1 MNSGIYRIVFNASRG
16 LWMAVGEHVRSHQSG
31 KNSAK
36 TNKRKTSKQR
46 ATLYIVLL
54 GVSAS
59 SAFNQAFADAVL
71 PVNTIPTGL
80 QVTSGNITIQAP
92 VVNPANINGQLLN
105 INQSSLKGIM
115 QGTNFNIGRASAVN
129 LNHTAGTGSAT
140 LMRVNGPKSVI
151 EGALNAP
158 NGKIYL
164 INQNGILFGDGARV
178 NVGGLV
184 ASALDMQ
191 DSDFLSQLGD
201 FNAINDGLRPA
212 YVWGGDGAGFQEVL
226 VQVEPDANIKAALGG
241 SVMLFAPK
249 VINQGSIETT
259 EGQVVMAG
267 GDKVYLSVAPQLIDS
282 AKGNGYVYAKDSPYR
297 SLAGVLVEVDS
308 YKKKEGVDAD
318 TIPAEITGEVVNDT
332 MGRILAQRGNIT
344 MAGFM
349 VNQNGRATA
358 TSSVNQKGSIRLLA
372 RDTFDKDNVFNSFV
386 NRNLEQEKTTTE
398 PTAKL
403 VNGKLPDGSDP
414 LTYTDLLTKQGDST
428 RSQEIYIGSRTGKLN
443 VGKDSITTVLAEDS
457 AALSKAAET
466 FAAPQVG
473 EPIAKA
479 GEKSYVTKVLEAVN
493 VKSGTVTEDQI
504 FSPPIIEGVGR
515 EVTIGDNAKI
525 VVPGGFVNISAQ
537 KNGAG
542 FNYDNQATF
551 DPESRLFMGKNT
563 LIDVAGLKNVSID
576 MERNFVEL
584 LLTQTDLKDNPLNK
598 NGFLNRKRVWFDIR
612 NSPDSKVADL
622 EGFVAQVPRSLG
634 EKLSTAGSVKIQ
646 SEGDLIQNSSSKIDV
661 SGGSLLYKS
670 GVNKET
676 WLVAQSGKTYRLG
689 EAPVDTVFTGFL
701 GGKNSFETPEA
712 SYTEGKAAGSVEV
725 NAVNLALD
733 GQLTGGATYG
743 ERQRESANL
752 GGKLT
757 VNLLQPQSAQS
768 VRDIN
773 ISNLTPVETNFT
785 ATDTL
790 PDSRKSEAQL
800 SATMLNSSGFEDI
813 HVNTSGAV
821 KVNAELKLVDGAQFS
836 TSAGNIK
843 ANEINKSIT
852 AHGGK
857 INAGI
862 TKIVDGVKLDVSG
875 NWVNDTISARS
886 SRVMVDGGEVKFTLV
901 EEMGKN
907 TVVDVSGGGW
917 LQNNKKLVKGNAG
930 AIEVEA
936 SNFTNS
942 LLSEDVELR
951 GYALGVGGNLMIS
964 ASNVTIGDTAI
975 GKPNEALFTSE
986 FFQTGGFTSYQ
997 LSSLN
1002 DVIVRSNT
1010 NVDVIAKNFVLNP
1023 GYQLQTTGANLYDF
1037 ASTAFLPNYLR
1048 QSTSLAL
1055 SSDVGSLK
1063 VETGAKVTVDAN
1075 GLRKDISGQKIAP
1088 TIALTALNN
1097 QLVVDGTL
1105 SALGGD
1111 ISLQAGINPTDEN
1124 DQGFNPSQAIWLGKN
1139 AKLLA
1144 GGYTRTVPNKDG
1156 LRQGTVYDG
1165 GSIHLDAKK
1174 GYVVA
1179 EAGSVLDVS
1188 GTSAVLDIQNLNQF
1202 TPTKIA
1208 SNGGE
1213 INISAR
1219 EGMLL
1224 DSTYQ
1229 ASSPGGLAGSL
1240 ALELTRNGSFPNAVS
1255 VIGAYPG
1262 TQPDPIFLPEGYL
1275 PNQLWYIDIAQT
1287 GKFVPTSLVAGNAI
1301 DSLAPGVA
1309 KIAANNI
1316 KNAGFADVNMLSE
1329 HGIRFI
1335 GDVDLSSTRSL
1346 NVNARVIE
1354 ASAGSQVKLTAPNV
1368 VLSNQQAQNIATAAT
1383 PIEGTASLNVNAE
1396 LINLVGQFALSG
1408 FGSLNLTS
1416 LGDIRL
1422 TGVSNQANKGE
1433 LLATGN
1439 LNFNARQLYP
1449 TTVSDFTVSMA
1460 GAGNTVSFNKLN
1472 ANDSYDKVLSAAGKL
1487 TVNAEKINQN
1497 GVVLAPFG
1505 TITLNASDTL
1515 NLNAGSVTSVSAEG
1529 LLIPFGLTAR
1539 AGLDYLYDN
1548 GVNLQTISAPPE
1560 RLVKLDAPNVN
1571 QNADSKVDISGGGDL
1586 FAYEWIAGL
1595 GGSADVLASGANQNA
1610 FGQGTTNTWAIFP
1623 ANKNTFASF
1632 DPQYWQGSTVKAGDA
1647 VYISGAPG
1655 LAAGYYTL
1663 LPARYALLPG
1673 AVLVSSVTGFQ
1684 DRVAGQKQ
1692 TLANGSTLVSGHL
1705 AAYTADGYK
1714 QTTRAG
1720 GFVIRPGSDAN
1731 KLAQYNTT
1739 TASTFFKN
1747 NTKAQQTKDAG
1758 RLSIAASNSLVL
1770 NGILASIPTQGGKG
1784 AELDIAAPKLLVV
1797 DEGQATG
1804 QVTLDGQTYLAV
1816 DESTLANFNVS
1827 SLLLGGTRSS
1837 GKLDVTSI
1845 EVRIGNNASVSGP
1858 EVTLAATDKV
1868 SLDNGARVTGI
1879 GAGTTAKDLTI
1890 GALADEN
1897 GLGAVDGDGALL
1909 RVSGEK
1915 TGQIKR
1921 LNTDGDR
1928 GDLILANGS
1937 VAEGAGALQID
1948 ATKNIVLNGDLDF
1961 SQGAALGFTAS
1972 RVSLGSPDNNESIN
1986 SGLWL
1991 KKAQLDQF
1999 VDAGSLMLNSQSTVD
2014 LYGDLAFGNNLFDLT
2029 INSAGIAGY
2038 QNTGKQTTINARNV
2052 TLSNNENGSFTT
2064 SPTLSNGTL
2073 PALGNGNLNI
2083 NAESVLLGNNTLR
2096 LAGYDQV
2103 EITATKETIAQGK
2116 APADTSG
2123 VTPNKLVADNNL
2135 TINTP
2140 VLTAAQKANY
2150 VVEAGAGELKSGL
2163 LKIQG
2168 TQGVQP
2174 TSNSLA
2180 SSSGAK
2186 LKLTSDK
2193 VLLAGGVND
2202 RSNTVD
2208 KHAANVVLK
2217 GGQVT
2222 VEATGANATDSVVIE
2237 NGAGINVQG
2246 TAFVLNDQK
2255 VDLSAGKVSLKSNN
2269 GDVEVNAGARIDVSA
2284 SGNGDAGQFEV
2295 SALNGTSKI
2304 NAVIKAAEPDVKGKN
2319 ASSNVVAKFIND
2331 FGQTIANLAT
2341 FSGAQS
2347 YRAIEGDIT
2356 LAASDKIVAKDVKI
2370 EASNGAILVN
2380 GTIDASG
2387 DKGGNVE
2394 IYAKNNAT
2402 IASGAQ
2408 ILAKGLAD
2416 KMSNAGN
2423 LGNGG
2428 NVMVSSDS
2436 GVVSVA
2442 TPANGVGGALI
2453 DVNGDQVG
2461 TIKGEGGK
2469 VIFKATR
2476 TGAGAG
2482 NGVNVD
2488 NTVASAVTG
2497 AKQVSV
2503 EAVKKYNFTE
2513 IGSVEQSLISADNDA
2528 FLASVATLIDV
2539 NSTPASSIDDV
2550 YVMNGFSNTRDGKTV
2565 ITLPSV
2571 EVSSESDLTISGNW
2585 ILGDKPGVLTLRAAN
2600 NLNINGNIDAIGSQ
2614 TSPSPLSANAWSYRL
2629 AAGADNTS
2637 VNALNVINGIGDINL
2652 RNNTVVR
2659 TGSGSINIAAGK
2671 DLQLGSEGSTG
2682 AAIYTKGTAT
2692 ADPQGFTRLPTQAQ
2706 EFYGNAGGDVTI
2718 RLGGNLNGSQTAAS
2732 RQNAKEWFTH
2742 SVLNAPNLN
2751 NSQVRWWSRD
2761 QATTSGPFRTA
2772 GFTNGV
2778 GTLGGGN
2785 VNIDAA
2791 GDVANIQVAS
2801 ATNARMGGDTNS
2813 NPDLANF
2820 IEQGGGDV
2828 NINAKGSI
2836 DKTLLHAG
2844 NGIINANAGANLS
2857 TELSIMNA
2865 QVNLKAA
2872 DNLLI
2877 TNTSNPTTTNPNIT
2891 TNGLRSSFYTYT
2903 NETIINAVSST
2914 GDIGVTG
2921 NLPSKLALAAAAGD
2935 INAKDIVMF
2944 PSSTGNATLLAAK
2957 DTFINNFVMSDVDP
2971 KSLPGITTPN
2981 IKSVPVSSVS
2991 LNNIIGAS
2999 GHAAGLLHLND
3010 NEPMRIYAGNDVIFS
3025 KDPAEGSVNRQ
3036 SSVETVVVSPKKV
3049 IVQAGNDVVDANL
3062 IIQNNK
3068 STDVSVIQAGNSIRY
3083 SDTDLVGRAFLSN
3096 PASVQVAG
3104 PGRLHLI
3111 ADKDIDLGTS
3121 NGLLSIGNTSTT
3133 FNNPFLPEQG
3143 ADILVQPGAAAIANY
3158 DGVLNTYVDP
3168 QSQYSSLYLP
3178 KLTQYMQQRTGNSS
3192 LTDSEAL
3199 TSFKLLDRQSQTAF
3213 INDVFYSELK
3223 AGGLDA
3229 LNLEASRGDYSRSH
3243 RAILTMFPTF
3253 AKTETTQS
3261 LLAKSGSIMND
3272 FAKIANEEITNP
3284 GNLSL
3289 FYSQVKSERGGRIEL
3304 LVPGGFV
3311 NAGLEVAGG
3320 VTKQDSELG
3329 IVSLR
3334 GGELLG
3340 FVRGDF
3346 QVNQSRVFTLGG
3358 SNLMLYSALED
3369 IDAGK
3374 GAKTASSTPPPV
3386 IRIVNG
3392 QVVFDFSGAVTG
3404 SGIAALISTGG
3415 QPGDVDLFAPYGEIN
3430 AGEAGIRSAGN
3441 INLGA
3446 RVVVGADNITAG
3458 GVTTGAPAASTAG
3471 LSFAAPASA
3480 DATSAG
3486 NQNNQLSENSK
3497 NATSNKL
3504 AALPSIIN
3512 VEVISLGDESSLA
3525 NQSEKSSSKCS
3536 DNQNKKDC
3544 KP

>member
-1 MNSGIYRIVFNASRG
+1 MNTGIYRLVFNASRG
-16 LWMAVGEHVRSHQSG
+16 LLMAVGEHVRSHQSG

-36 TNKRKTSKQR
+36 TSRRKQAKQR
-46 ATLYIVLL
+46 ATLYIILL
-54 GVSAS
+54 GVSATN
-59 SAFNQAFADAVL
+59 ALNTAFADAIL

-80 QVTSGNITIQAP
+80 QVTSGNIAIQAP
-92 VVNPANINGQLLN
+92 IVNPANINGQLLN

-115 QGTNFNIGRASAVN
+115 QGTNFNIGRASGVN
-129 LNHTAGTGSAT
+129 LNHTAGNGSAT
-140 LMRVNGPKSVI
+140 LIRINGPKSVI

-158 NGKIYL
+158 NGKVYL

-184 ASALDMQ
+184 ASALDMR

-259 EGQVVMAG
+259 DGQVVMAG

-282 AKGNGYVYAKDSPYR
+282 ERGNGYVYAKDSPYR
-297 SLAGVLVEVDS
+297 ALAGVLVEVDS
-308 YKKKEGVDAD
+308 YKKKETDLD
-318 TIPAEITGEVVNDT
+318 TVPAEITGEVVNDT

-372 RDTFDKDNVFNSFV
+372 RDTFDKDNVFNSVV

-403 VNGKLPDGSDP
+403 VNGKLPDGSEP
-414 LTYTDLLTKQGDST
+414 LTYTDLLTKQGGTS

-457 AALSKAAET
+457 AALAKAAET
-466 FAAPQVG
+466 FATPQLG

-479 GEKSYVTKVLEAVN
+479 GEKSYVSKVLEAVN
-493 VKSGTVTEDQI
+493 VKSDTVTADQI
-504 FSPPIIEGVGR
+504 FSPPIIEAVGR
-515 EVTIGDNAKI
+515 QVTIGDNAKI
-525 VVPGGFVNISAQ
+525 VAPGGFVNISAQ

-542 FNYDNQATF
+542 FNYDNFSIF
-551 DPESRLFMGKNT
+551 DAESRLFIGNNT

-584 LLTQTDLKDNPLNK
+584 LLTQTDLKDDPLNK

-612 NSPDSKVADL
+612 NTPDSKVADL
-622 EGFVAQVPRSLG
+622 DGFVAQVPRSLG

-646 SEGDLIQNSSSKIDV
+646 SEGDLIQNTSSKIDV

-670 GVNKET
+670 GINKET

-712 SYTEGKAAGSVEV
+712 GYTEGKAAGSIEV

-733 GQLTGGATYG
+733 GQLTGNATYG
-743 ERQRESANL
+743 VRQRDSANL

-757 VNLLQPQSAQS
+757 VNLLQPLSDFS

-773 ISNLTPVETNFT
+773 ISNLLPAETNFI
-785 ATDTL
+785 ATDVL

-800 SATMLNSSGFEDI
+800 SATMLNRGGFEDI
-813 HVNTSGAV
+813 HINTSGAV
-821 KVNAELKLVDGAQFS
+821 KVNADLNFVDGTQFT
-836 TSAGNIK
+836 TSSGNNRS
-843 ANEINKSIT
+843 NEINKSIT
-852 AHGGK
+852 AHGGNIDIGLAK
-857 INAGI
+857 IG
-862 TKIVDGVKLDVSG
+862 DGVKLDVSG

-886 SRVMVDGGEVKFTLV
+886 SRVKVNGGEVNVTLA

-907 TVVDVSGGGW
+907 TLIDVSGGGW
-917 LQNNKKLVKGNAG
+917 LQNNSKKVKGNAG
-930 AIEVEA
+930 SIVVNAQ
-936 SNFTNS
+936 NFTDN
-942 LLSEDVELR
+942 LLSNDVELR
-951 GYALGVGGNLMIS
+951 GFALGVGGNLTIS
-964 ASNVTIGDTAI
+964 ANNVTIGDTAI
-975 GKPNEALFTSE
+975 GKPNEALFTPE
-986 FFQTGGFTSYQ
+986 FFQAGGFSSYQ
-997 LSSLN
+997 LNSFN
-1002 DVIVRSNT
+1002 DVVVRNNT
-1010 NVDVIAKNFVLNP
+1010 NVDVMAKNFLLNP
-1023 GYQLQTTGANLYDF
+1023 GYQLQATGASLYNF
-1037 ASTAFLPNYLR
+1037 ASTVFLPSYLR
-1048 QSTSLAL
+1048 HSTSLAL
-1055 SSDVGSLK
+1055 SSNIGSLK
-1063 VETGAKVTVDAN
+1063 IENGAKVSVDAN
-1075 GLRKDISGQKIAP
+1075 GLRNDISGQKIAP
-1088 TIALTALNN
+1088 TIALTAKNN
-1097 QLVVDGTL
+1097 QLVVDGSL
-1105 SALGGD
+1105 SALGGN
-1111 ISLQAGINPTDEN
+1111 ISLHAGNNPQDAN
-1124 DQGFNPSQAIWLGKN
+1124 DTGFNSSQAIWLGKN

-1144 GGYTRTVPNKDG
+1144 GGYTRIIPNKDG

-1165 GSIHLDAKK
+1165 GSVHLDAEK

-1179 EAGSVLDVS
+1179 ETGSLIDVS
-1188 GTSAVLDIQNLNQF
+1188 GTSAILDIQNLNQF
-1202 TPTKIA
+1202 TPTKIT

-1213 INISAR
+1213 ISISAR

-1224 DSTYQ
+1224 DATYQ

-1240 ALELTRNGSFPNAVS
+1240 AIQLTRNGTIPNA
-1255 VIGAYPG
+1255 IPGNTPYPG
-1262 TQPDPIFLPEGYL
+1262 TQPNEQAGFPDGYL
-1275 PNQLWYIDIAQT
+1275 PNQLWYLDIAQAGT
-1287 GKFVPTSLVAGNAI
+1287 FVPPNLVAG
-1301 DSLAPGVA
+1301 DSIEPQAPGVA

-1316 KNAGFADVNMLSE
+1316 KNAGFADVTLLSE
-1329 HGIRFI
+1329 HGVRFT
-1335 GDVDLSSTRSL
+1335 GDVDLSSARSL

-1368 VLSNQQAQNIATAAT
+1368 LLSNQQAQNIATAAI
-1383 PIEGTASLNVNAE
+1383 PVEGTASLNVNAE
-1396 LINLVGQFALSG
+1396 LINLIGQFALSG
-1408 FGSLNLTS
+1408 FGTSNLTS

-1449 TTVSDFTVSMA
+1449 TTVSDFTISMA

-1487 TVNAEKINQN
+1487 TVNAETINQN
-1497 GVVLAPFG
+1497 GVLLAPFG
-1505 TITLNASDTL
+1505 TIALNATDTL

-1560 RLVKLDAPNVN
+1560 RQVQLSAQNVN
-1571 QNADSKVDISGGGDL
+1571 QNTDSKVDISGGGDL

-1610 FGQGTTNTWAIFP
+1610 FGKGTTDTWAIFP

-1632 DPQYWQGSTVKAGDA
+1632 DPQYWQGSTIKAGDA
-1647 VYISGAPG
+1647 VFISGAPG
-1655 LAAGYYTL
+1655 LATGYYTL

-1673 AVLVSSVTGFQ
+1673 AVLVSSVSGFQ

-1714 QTTRAG
+1714 QTTRTS
-1720 GFVIRPGSDAN
+1720 GFVVRPGSDAN

-1739 TASTFFKN
+1739 TASTFFKD
-1747 NTKAQQTKDAG
+1747 NTQAQQTKDAG

-1770 NGILASIPTQGGKG
+1770 NGILASSPTQGGKG

-1804 QVTLDGQTYLAV
+1804 QVTLDGQTYLAL
-1816 DESTLANFNVS
+1816 DESTLSNFNVA

-1837 GKLDVTSI
+1837 GKLDVTSN

-1858 EVTLAATDKV
+1858 EVTLAATNKV

-1879 GAGTTAKDLTI
+1879 GAGSTAKDITI

-1915 TGQIKR
+1915 TGQITR

-1937 VAEGAGALQID
+1937 AAEGAGALQID
-1948 ATKNIVLNGDLDF
+1948 ATRNIVLNGELDF
-1961 SQGAALGFTAS
+1961 AEGAALGFSAS
-1972 RVSLGSPDNNESIN
+1972 RVSLGSPDNNESIS

-1991 KKAQLDQF
+1991 QKAQLDQF
-1999 VDAGSLMLNSQSTVD
+1999 VDAGSLILNSQSTVD

-2038 QNTGKQTTINARNV
+2038 QNTGKQTTINARNL
-2052 TLSNNENGSFTT
+2052 TLANSENGSFTT
-2064 SPTLSNGTL
+2064 SPALSNGTL
-2073 PALGNGNLNI
+2073 PVLGNGNLNI
-2083 NAESVLLGNNTLR
+2083 NAETVVLGNNTVR
-2096 LAGYDQV
+2096 LAGYDQID
-2103 EITATKETIAQGK
+2103 ITATKETIAQGK
-2116 APADTSG
+2116 TPADSSG

-2135 TINTP
+2135 TINS

-2150 VVEAGAGELKSGL
+2150 VIEAGAGDLKTGL
-2163 LKIQG
+2163 LKIHG

-2174 TSNSLA
+2174 QNLSVTSSQ
-2180 SSSGAK
+2180 GAK
-2186 LKLTSDK
+2186 LKLTADK
-2193 VLLAGGVND
+2193 VLLAGGVTD
-2202 RSNTVD
+2202 PSNTVERQ
-2208 KHAANVVLK
+2208 AANVVLK

-2246 TAFVLNDQK
+2246 TVFVLNDQK
-2255 VDLSAGKVSLKSNN
+2255 VDLSAGKVALKSNN

-2284 SGNGDAGQFEV
+2284 SGTGDAGQFEV

-2304 NAVIKAAEPDVKGKN
+2304 NAVIKAAEPDAKGKN

-2356 LAASDKIVAKDVKI
+2356 LAASDKVVAKNVKI

-2380 GTIDASG
+2380 GTIDSSG

-2408 ILAKGLAD
+2408 VLAKGLAD
-2416 KMSNAGN
+2416 KTSTAGN

-2428 NVMVSSDS
+2428 NVLVSSDT
-2436 GVVSVA
+2436 GVVSIA
-2442 TPANGVGGALI
+2442 APANGVGGALI
-2453 DVNGDQVG
+2453 DVSGDQIG
-2461 TIKGEGGK
+2461 AIKGEGGK
-2469 VIFKATR
+2469 VIFKVAR

-2482 NGVNVD
+2482 NGVNVE

-2497 AKQVSV
+2497 AKHVSV

-2513 IGSVEQSLISADNDA
+2513 IGSAEQSLIRTDNDS
-2528 FLASVATLIDV
+2528 FLASVATLTDV
-2539 NSTPASSIDDV
+2539 NLTPASSADDV

-2565 ITLPSV
+2565 IALPSV
-2571 EVSSESDLTISGNW
+2571 EVNSESDLTISGNW
-2585 ILGDKPGVLTLRAAN
+2585 ILGEKPGVLTLRAAN

-2614 TSPSPLSANAWSYRL
+2614 TSPSPLGANAWSYRL
-2629 AAGADNTS
+2629 AAGADSTS
-2637 VNALNVINGIGDINL
+2637 VNTQNVINGNGDINL

-2659 TGSGSINIAAGK
+2659 TGTGSINIAAGK
-2671 DLQLGSEGSTG
+2671 DLQLGSEGSAG
-2682 AAIYTKGTAT
+2682 AAIYTKGEAT
-2692 ADPQGFTRLPTQAQ
+2692 ADPQGFTRLTNLAR
-2706 EFYGNAGGDVTI
+2706 EFYGNSGGDVTI
-2718 RLGGNLNGSQTAAS
+2718 QLGGSLNGSEVAADK
-2732 RQNAKEWFTH
+2732 QNVSEWFTH
-2742 SVLNAPNLN
+2742 AVLGDINIS

-2785 VNIDAA
+2785 INIDA
-2791 GDVANIQVAS
+2791 GGKVANIQVAS
-2801 ATNARMGGDTNS
+2801 ATNARMGGDTNI

-2828 NINAKGSI
+2828 NLHTGGSI
-2836 DKTLLHAG
+2836 NKTLLHAG
-2844 NGIINANAGANLS
+2844 NGSINANAGESIN

-2865 QVNLKAA
+2865 KVNLKAA

-2877 TNTSNPTTTNPNIT
+2877 TSTNNPTTTNPNIT
-2891 TNGLRSSFYTYT
+2891 TTGLRSNFYTYAD
-2903 NETIINAVSST
+2903 ETIINAIST
-2914 GDIGVTG
+2914 TGNISVTG
-2921 NLPSKLALAAAAGD
+2921 NLPSKLALASAAGD
-2935 INAKDIVMF
+2935 INATNVVMF

-2971 KSLPGITTPN
+2971 LSLPSITTPN
-2981 IKSVPVSSVS
+2981 IKSVRVDAFA
-2991 LNNIIGAS
+2991 LDNIIGAS

-3083 SDTDLVGRAFLSN
+3083 SDTDLVGRSFLSN

-3111 ADKDIDLGTS
+3111 ANKDIDLGTS
-3121 NGLLSIGNTSTT
+3121 NGVLSIGNTSTT

-3143 ADILVQPGAAAIANY
+3143 ADIFIQPGASAIANY
-3158 DGVLNTYVDP
+3158 EGILNTYVES
-3168 QSQYSSLYLP
+3168 QSQFSAIYLP
-3178 KLTQYMQQRTGNSS
+3178 RLTQYMQQRTGNSE
-3192 LTDSEAL
+3192 LTASEAL
-3199 TSFKLLDRQSQTAF
+3199 ADFKLLDRQSQTAF

-3229 LNLEASRGDYSRSH
+3229 LNLRDSLGDFSRSN

-3253 AKTETTQS
+3253 AQSQTTQS
-3261 LLAKSGSIMND
+3261 ILAKSGSIMND
-3272 FAKIANEEITNP
+3272 FAKIANEEITHP
-3284 GNLSL
+3284 GDLSL

-3304 LVPGGFV
+3304 LVPGGFI

-3320 VTKQDSELG
+3320 VAKQDSELG

-3346 QVNQSRVFTLGG
+3346 QVSQSRVFTLGG

-3369 IDAGK
+3369 IDAGR

-3404 SGIAALISTGG
+3404 SGIAALTSTGG

-3446 RVVVGADNITAG
+3446 RVVVGADNISAG

-3471 LSFAAPASA
+3471 LSVTAPAA
-3480 DATSAG
+3480 ANAAANNGTQD
-3486 NQNNQLSENSK
+3486 NQLSNTAKDS
-3497 NATSNKL
+3497 SNTQL
-3504 AALPSIIN
+3504 AAIPSIIS
-3512 VEVISLGDESSLA
+3512 VEVISLGDESTPTDKKETSTV
-3525 NQSEKSSSKCS
+3525 KC
-3536 DNQNKKDC
+3536 DDKNIKGC
-3544 KP
+3544 TP